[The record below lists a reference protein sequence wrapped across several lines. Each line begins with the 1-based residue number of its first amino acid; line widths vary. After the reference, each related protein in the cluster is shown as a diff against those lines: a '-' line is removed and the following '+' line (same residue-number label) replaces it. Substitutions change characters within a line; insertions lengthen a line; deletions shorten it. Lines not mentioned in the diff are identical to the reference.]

1 MEVEPSVLTV
11 PLRSLLAVASAEA
24 EDALSAVED
33 AVSAE
38 DASSDE
44 AASVEAAASVADA
57 AVSLAL
63 LLLSVVLEELP
74 HPAIIVAPS
83 IPAKSTAKTD
93 FFIFHSPSDLV

>member
-1 MEVEPSVLTV
+1 MPTV
-11 PLRSLLAVASAEA
+11 PLRSLPAAVSAEA
-24 EDALSAVED
+24 ESVLS
-33 AVSAE
+33 VSAEAFSVE

-57 AVSLAL
+57 AVSLEL